1 MSELDVTHYSFYV
14 DEDDESI
21 LINEEK
27 LKSSGLPYVRRYRT
41 KSCNSSPASSAA
53 PEMSRYN
60 GSADNSLFAADGS
73 ARDGG
78 SSADDCIDGLNKLK
92 LSNIDQDKE
101 NREPS
106 QPKEVVHLFSEKC
119 KRTLSHNERME
130 ACAETEGDILAQY
143 LEPQHCE
150 PVTRQGTLE
159 QPSKQNACEAQLG
172 DEDGSVVMSAP
183 LAMSTPRPS
192 KVSGLNQPTWH
203 ARANAETTEVGT
215 LPSPSTGNEQ
225 NLCLE
230 FCPQPCDQM
239 CTNVVDPVKQ
249 RLSFGSSECT
259 QESKAEHAFDNQLY
273 CSGVKPLPSSSHIE
287 TDQELVAHVPTEI
300 LVCDKSFIVSQ
311 KPAKEKLQTAASV
324 ASSYS
329 GENELQSPAKTTA
342 SSSTEHTL
350 NTSDDALAE
359 QCKQDCPT
367 RVVASLAT
375 ESECLP
381 IVQSGVE
388 MACQTSFCLG
398 NVPTASTACITPVKP
413 FTSHKSP
420 QKGAASA
427 PAKPSLNRRES
438 NLAGSVRGRCRTPSN
453 IPLRSWNSPIV
464 STKPRKT
471 VFKVPTPVSGKT
483 PGKAPVKTPVKASVN
498 SPVKVE
504 QGQARPG
511 TPRSVGKGA
520 RPPWSVISPVA
531 RYIHENPAPPLI
543 QIVRPR
549 KSPSAKS
556 LTAATSPVHVT
567 TSSASPRLC
576 TGSLP
581 DKRYQTSNMGILQR
595 AGLDPMVKPSK
606 PVVIKHTVS
615 SEAHDH
621 SVPEMEASVIQVI
634 RH

>member
-1 MSELDVTHYSFYV
+1 MSEVDVTHYSFYV

-27 LKSSGLPYVRRYRT
+27 LKSSGLPYIRRYRT
-41 KSCNSSPASSAA
+41 KSCNSSTSSSAA
-53 PEMSRYN
+53 PERHTN
-60 GSADNSLFAADGS
+60 GSADNSLFSADGS
-73 ARDGG
+73 ARGSG
-78 SSADDCIDGLNKLK
+78 SSADDCIDGLNNLK
-92 LSNIDQDKE
+92 LSSTDHDKE

-106 QPKEVVHLFSEKC
+106 QPKEVVRLFSEKC
-119 KRTLSHNERME
+119 KQTLSPSERMD
-130 ACAETEGDILAQY
+130 ACAEPEGEILAQY
-143 LEPQHCE
+143 LEPQQCQA
-150 PVTRQGTLE
+150 VTRQGNLE
-159 QPSKQNACEAQLG
+159 QPSKQNTCEVQLS
-172 DEDGSVVMSAP
+172 DENCSVVMSAP

-192 KVSGLNQPTWH
+192 KVSGLNEPTWQ
-203 ARANAETTEVGT
+203 AKANAETAEVNT
-215 LPSPSTGNEQ
+215 LPSPSTGIEQ
-225 NLCLE
+225 NLCSE
-230 FCPQPCDQM
+230 FGPQHCEQM
-239 CTNVVDPVKQ
+239 CTNVLDPVKQ
-249 RLSFGSSECT
+249 RLSFGSSEGT
-259 QESKAEHAFDNQLY
+259 EDAKAGHVFDNQLF
-273 CSGVKPLPSSSHIE
+273 CSGIEPLPSSSHIE

-300 LVCDKSFIVSQ
+300 LVCDKSFLVSQ
-311 KPAKEKLQTAASV
+311 KPAKEKLQTAASDTL
-324 ASSYS
+324 SYR
-329 GENELQSPAKTTA
+329 GHNELQSLAVTST

-350 NTSDDALAE
+350 MTSDDAPGE
-359 QCKQDCPT
+359 QCKQDFPT
-367 RVVASLAT
+367 PVVTNLAT
-375 ESECLP
+375 QSECLP

-388 MACQTSFCLG
+388 MACQTSFCFG
-398 NVPTASTACITPVKP
+398 NVPTTSTARMTPVKL
-413 FTSHKSP
+413 FTPHKSP
-420 QKGAASA
+420 QKGTGSA
-427 PAKPSLNRRES
+427 PTKPLLSRRET

-464 STKPRKT
+464 STKPRET

-483 PGKAPVKTPVKASVN
+483 PGKAPVKTPVKTSEK

-504 QGQARPG
+504 QGQAHHG
-511 TPRSVGKGA
+511 TPRSVGKVS

-615 SEAHDH
+615 TEADDQ